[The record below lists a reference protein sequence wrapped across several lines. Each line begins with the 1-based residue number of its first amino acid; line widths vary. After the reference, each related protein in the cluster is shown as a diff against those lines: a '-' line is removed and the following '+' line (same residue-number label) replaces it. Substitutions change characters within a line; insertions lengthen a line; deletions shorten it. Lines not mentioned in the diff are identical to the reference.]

1 MGQHDTVVLGVDL
14 GTTNAKA
21 AAYGLDGERLAH
33 HDVEVRL
40 GAADDERVEQD
51 PDAILAAAVQ
61 VIAAVA
67 ADMRAQGRAVAG
79 VGVSGAMHSLLAVD
93 AAGRPLTPAL
103 LWADN
108 RATPQVAEIARRTDA
123 GALTARTGTPLHPMT
138 PLAKLRWFAQEA
150 PQVAARAARWIS
162 LKEYVLLRLTGAAVV
177 DHSIAS
183 ATGLLDIATRDWD
196 PEALALAGVD
206 RDHLGALVP
215 TRTVLG
221 LAPGAAARLGLAA
234 DVPVV
239 VGASDG
245 PLANLGT
252 GAIEPGVASLTIGT
266 SGAVRVRVDRPRGDA
281 TGRLFCYAGT
291 GPDDWVVGGAV
302 SNGGL
307 VLKWARDRLFP
318 DLSAA
323 ARAGGE
329 DPYDVIDRAAAAA
342 APGSGGLVFL
352 PHLAGERAPRWDP
365 HLRGAL
371 VGLTVRH
378 GRDEVLR
385 ALMEGV
391 VLHLATVVG
400 AMAAGGHP
408 PRAIRASGGF
418 TASDLWLGIAADVL
432 GAPLTVPR
440 RAEGSGFGAALVA
453 MGALGLADPDPLALA
468 VTRDARTVLPDPA
481 RADRYRRLLAVYEDL
496 EAALAPI
503 FPALDDV

>member
-1 MGQHDTVVLGVDL
+1 MGEHDTAVLGVDL

-33 HDVEVRL
+33 HDVEVPL
-40 GAADDERVEQD
+40 AAADDDRAEQD

-67 ADMRAQGRAVAG
+67 ADLRRQGRRVAG
-79 VGVSGAMHSLLAVD
+79 VGFSGAMHSLLAVD
-93 AAGRPLTPAL
+93 GAGRPLTPAL

-108 RATPQVAEIARRTDA
+108 RAADQVTEIRRLTVP

-138 PLAKLRWFAQEA
+138 PLAKLRWYAEVA
-150 PQVAARAARWIS
+150 PDVAARAARWMS

-183 ATGLLDIATRDWD
+183 ATGLFAIAARDWD

-206 RDHLGALVP
+206 RDHLSTLVP
-215 TRTVLG
+215 TRTVLA
-221 LAPGAAARLGLAA
+221 LTPAAAGQVGLPE
-234 DVPVV
+234 DVPIV

-281 TGRLFCYAGT
+281 AGRLFCYAGA

-307 VLKWARDRLFP
+307 VLKWARDHLFP

-329 DPYDVIDRAAAAA
+329 DPYDVIDRLAAGV
-342 APGSGGLVFL
+342 APGAGGLLFL
-352 PHLAGERAPRWDP
+352 PHLVGERAPRWDP
-365 HLRGAL
+365 DLRGAL

-378 GRDEVLR
+378 GRDQVLR

-400 AMAAGGHP
+400 AMAAAGHP

-432 GAPLTVPR
+432 GVPLTVPR

-453 MGALGLADPDPLALA
+453 MGALGLADPDALALA
-468 VTRDARTVLPDPA
+468 VTRDARTVVPDAA
-481 RADRYRRLLAVYEDL
+481 RADRYRRVLAVYEDL

-503 FPALDDV
+503 FPVLDDL